1 MYIRMKR
8 MLVGILCVFP
18 FLQSSAQLRQQ
29 YILKDNWE
37 FRSDKSGADA
47 IWEKVPVPHCWNAKD
62 GITADYYRGTA
73 QYRYHLNILPEMLK
87 KRVFLRFEAVS
98 QVADIFINGIKAG
111 THKGAFNAFCF
122 EITSSLK
129 KGDNLLE
136 VKVSN
141 SPDNDIAPLAGDFT
155 VFGGIYRPV
164 SLLLLPNTCITP
176 LDYASS
182 GIYIHQD
189 QVDSKQAVLS
199 IVTKVISS
207 QAGKALSVRTSVFD
221 AQGEAIGST
230 ATTNKLYIKGETAKF
245 INKLNIDRPILWDG
259 CKSPYLY
266 RVFVEVLKGDAVVD
280 TLSQYT
286 GLRYYT
292 VDAEKG
298 FFLNGKPYKIK
309 GVNRHQDREG
319 KGWAISNEDH
329 NEDMD
334 LIKEIGAT
342 GIRLAHYPHADY
354 FYSLCD
360 REGMLVWAEIPL
372 IGKANTSSAFTENIK
387 LQLTEL
393 IRQNFNHPSI
403 FCWSLFNELSEG
415 EVKNLIGE
423 LNDLAHQEDPGRLT
437 VAAANIENRPENKVT
452 DIMAYNTY
460 PGWYWAQPSMMK
472 SSVAHWNRLV
482 GSKGIG
488 VSEYGAGANV
498 WHHQQD
504 VKSAPRTDGIFHPEE
519 WQSIV
524 HEQNYQAISDCNFV
538 WGSFVW
544 NMFDFA
550 SASRNEGNLPGRNDK
565 GLLTYDRKIKK
576 DAFYFYKSAWAKS
589 PVLHITSRRD
599 VARRDSITDVKVYS
613 NCENIRLKVNGQECG
628 NPIKRQ
634 NIYIWQ
640 GVGLRKGENQIE
652 VCGDRDRHVLSEKCN
667 WILL

>member
-1 MYIRMKR
+1 MYMQMKR
-8 MLVGILCVFP
+8 MLVGLLCVFS

-29 YILKDNWE
+29 YLLKDNWE
-37 FRSDKSGADA
+37 FRSGKEGDGIAWKKVA
-47 IWEKVPVPHCWNAKD
+47 IPHCWNAKD

-73 QYRYHLNILPEMLK
+73 EYRYSLNVQPEMLK
-87 KRVFLRFEAVS
+87 KRAYLRFEAVS
-98 QVADIFINGIKAG
+98 QVADVFVNGTKIG
-111 THKGAFNAFCF
+111 THKGSFTAFCF
-122 EITSSLK
+122 EITSLLK
-129 KGDNLLE
+129 KGNNLIE

-141 SPDNDIAPLAGDFT
+141 SPDNHIAPLAGDFT
-155 VFGGIYRPV
+155 IFGGIYRPV
-164 SLLLLPNTCITP
+164 SLLLLPKTGITP

-182 GIYIHQD
+182 GVYIRQKK
-189 QVDSKQAVLS
+189 VDSTQAELF
-199 IVTKVISS
+199 IVTKVD
-207 QAGKALSVRTSVFD
+207 GCRKDGETLSVRTRLFD
-221 AQGEAIGST
+221 AQGALIDNST
-230 ATTNKLYIKGETAKF
+230 TERKVKKDEIAEFVN
-245 INKLNIDRPILWDG
+245 NLNVERPVLWDG
-259 CKSPYLY
+259 CQSPHLY
-266 RVFVEVLKGDAVVD
+266 RVFVEVLKGNTVVD

-309 GVNRHQDREG
+309 GVNRHQDRED
-319 KGWAISNEDH
+319 KGWAISNQDH
-329 NEDMD
+329 NEDME
-334 LIKEIGAT
+334 LIKEIGAN
-342 GIRLAHYPHADY
+342 GIRLAHYPHSDY

-372 IGKANTSSAFTENIK
+372 VGKANADPAFTANIK

-415 EVKNLIGE
+415 DVKNLVGE

-437 VAAANIENRPENKVT
+437 VAAANIENRPENKIT

-482 GSKGIG
+482 GSKGIC

-504 VKSAPRTDGIFHPEE
+504 VKSAPKTDGIFHPEE
-519 WQSIV
+519 WQSLV
-524 HEQNYQAISDCNFV
+524 HEQNYQAINSSDFV

-550 SASRNEGNLPGRNDK
+550 SASRNEGDLPGRNDK
-565 GLLTYDRKIKK
+565 GLITYNRKIKK
-576 DAFYFYKSAWAKS
+576 DAFYFYQSAWSKS
-589 PVLHITSRRD
+589 PVLHITSKRD
-599 VARRDSITDVKVYS
+599 VARRDSITDIKVYS
-613 NCENIRLKVNGQECG
+613 NCDNIRLRVNGQACE
-628 NPIKRQ
+628 NPVKKE

-640 GVGLRKGENQIE
+640 GVRLKKGENRIE
-652 VCGDRDRHVLSEKCN
+652 VSGDKDHRTLSEKCN